1 MPCRRCRCAFA
12 CLDPPLH
19 EFLPSRE
26 ELMVEIVEMKHKQA
40 SLREIAEKEELL
52 KKVNKLHEANP
63 MLGHRGCRLGI
74 TYPEIYIMQVRAIFQ
89 AMVQYTQEGCKNY
102 VEIEIPLVMDQA
114 EFLLLKDHILEVYA
128 SIKQENNV
136 ELDFALGTMLELPR
150 ACVMADE
157 IAQQAEF
164 FSFGTND
171 LTQTTLGFSR
181 DDAEG
186 KFIRSIWKRRLS
198 RTILLPYWIA
208 KGWVR

>member
-1 MPCRRCRCAFA
+1 
-12 CLDPPLH
+12 LDPPLH